1 MRTITTVLVIV
12 VTVPIV
18 VTGCR
23 YTNAIAFAPIGWLV
37 VKCPWWSRLIDLD
50 IDVAYYGRGGG
61 GGRRREDSCV
71 GGGKDTTAAIT
82 CAAAATTGSTPAT
95 TSACRQGPQT

>member
-23 YTNAIAFAPIGWLV
+23 YTNAIDLASIGWLV
-37 VKCPWWSRLIDLD
+37 VQCPWWSRLIDID

-61 GGRRREDSCV
+61 DRRREDSCV

>member
-1 MRTITTVLVIV
+1 MLVIV

-23 YTNAIAFAPIGWLV
+23 YTNAIALASIGWLV
-37 VKCPWWSRLIDLD
+37 VKCPWWSRLLDLD
-50 IDVAYYGRGGG
+50 IDVAYYGRDG